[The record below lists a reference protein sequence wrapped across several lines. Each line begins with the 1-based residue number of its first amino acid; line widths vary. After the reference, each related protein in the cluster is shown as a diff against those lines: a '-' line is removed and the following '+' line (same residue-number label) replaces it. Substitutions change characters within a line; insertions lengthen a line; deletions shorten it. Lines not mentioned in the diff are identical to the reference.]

1 MQMTKEEFEA
11 LLKIQDRYLLMCK
24 VVRGTHTD
32 KEELYAADVVTKGH
46 YVVMGG
52 NPTKTE
58 RGAVQSSIAKYY
70 RQNANN

>member
-1 MQMTKEEFEA
+1 MQMTREEFEA
-11 LLKIQDRYLLMCK
+11 LLKLQDRYLLMCK
-24 VVRGTHTD
+24 VVKGTHID
-32 KEELYAADVVTKGH
+32 REELYAYDVVNRKN
-46 YVVMGG
+46 YVIMDG

>member
-1 MQMTKEEFEA
+1 MTREEFEA

-24 VVRGTHTD
+24 VIVGIHADRQ
-32 KEELYAADVVTKGH
+32 ELYAADVVNKRN
-46 YVVMGG
+46 YVVMDG

-70 RQNANN
+70 RQNANNK

>member
-1 MQMTKEEFEA
+1 MQMTKPEFEA
-11 LLKIQDRYLLMCK
+11 LLKLQDRYLLMCK
-24 VVRGTHTD
+24 VVKGTHTD
-32 KEELYAADVVTKGH
+32 REELFAADVVARNH
-46 YVVMGG
+46 LVVMGG

>member
-1 MQMTKEEFEA
+1 MTREEFEA

-24 VVRGTHTD
+24 VIVGVHEER
-32 KEELYAADVVTKGH
+32 EELYAADVVNKRN
-46 YVVMGG
+46 YVVMDG
-52 NPTKTE
+52 NPTKTQ